1 MMYLFQFDIRCVFFT
16 VFYSTCG
23 ITYSV
28 ESTVESLNKQ
38 PDLPCSKL
46 SVMIS
51 NISTCVQIQPAD
63 KHKIVLQGGR
73 SWKQLCWDSGHP
85 IMMMMMMMIAFWVL
99 HAELIKN
106 GAQFTNY
113 LTIYLMF
120 VVRSTYD
127 SDLQRA
133 NISLSNIISQFM
145 NAVSDDLT
153 ILQVNCP

>member
-1 MMYLFQFDIRCVFFT
+1 
-16 VFYSTCG
+16 
-23 ITYSV
+23 
-28 ESTVESLNKQ
+28 
-38 PDLPCSKL
+38 
-46 SVMIS
+46 
-51 NISTCVQIQPAD
+51 
-63 KHKIVLQGGR
+63 
-73 SWKQLCWDSGHP
+73 
-85 IMMMMMMMIAFWVL
+85 MMMMMMMIAFWVL

-145 NAVSDDLT
+145 NAISDDLT